1 MKRKRKSSGT
11 TRTAFDSFGGPG
23 NFPWYPFL
31 MLSPTPPELLEA
43 IWTNHCSMKLVNSSP
58 AQMHIASA
66 PGSTAMKYLHLILNA
81 GGDQRYFSV
90 SSSWRIDFG
99 KPKGR

>member
-1 MKRKRKSSGT
+1 
-11 TRTAFDSFGGPG
+11 
-23 NFPWYPFL
+23 
-31 MLSPTPPELLEA
+31 
-43 IWTNHCSMKLVNSSP
+43 MKLVNSSP